1 MESKLRID
9 VLDVLESGKDC
20 LDNAVLRG
28 DIVDEIV
35 MDMNDSGSYTFD
47 RAEAVNSISKY
58 IDEDF
63 SLVSDIVLFYKEQF
77 GMDISSKIFTNP
89 EIFQVLILIEGA
101 TRALKNNSSFVQFVN
116 EGGTIGEDVSV
127 INSIID
133 NVIEKLEDSNVQ
145 YWI

>member
-35 MDMNDSGSYTFD
+35 RDMNNSGSYTFD

>member
-35 MDMNDSGSYTFD
+35 RDMNDSGSYTFD

-127 INSIID
+127 INRIID

>member
-35 MDMNDSGSYTFD
+35 RDMNNSGSYTFD

-133 NVIEKLEDSNVQ
+133 NVIEKLEGSNVQ

>member
-35 MDMNDSGSYTFD
+35 RDMNDSGSYTFD

>member
-35 MDMNDSGSYTFD
+35 RDMNYSGSYTFD